1 MAVITI
7 ASTPSHVLLGEAV
20 GTNEFF
26 LKPKFINDSKERE
39 RERKDEVILKRINK
53 KIKKKKIK
61 KKREKRKGLPGLKER
76 QRRVVGPMDENHEVK
91 IIIEKSEKYMG
102 NVEVRIT
109 KSAFVVYTS
118 TWLFYFIFLKKYLVN
133 LIKKKKKKSTWLSC

>member
-1 MAVITI
+1 M
-7 ASTPSHVLLGEAV
+7 
-20 GTNEFF
+20 
-26 LKPKFINDSKERE
+26 
-39 RERKDEVILKRINK
+39 
-53 KIKKKKIK
+53 
-61 KKREKRKGLPGLKER
+61 PGLKER
-76 QRRVVGPMDENHEVK
+76 QRRVVGPMDENNEVK
-91 IIIEKSEKYMG
+91 IIIKKSEKYMG

>member
-1 MAVITI
+1 M
-7 ASTPSHVLLGEAV
+7 
-20 GTNEFF
+20 
-26 LKPKFINDSKERE
+26 
-39 RERKDEVILKRINK
+39 
-53 KIKKKKIK
+53 
-61 KKREKRKGLPGLKER
+61 PGLKER

-91 IIIEKSEKYMG
+91 IIIKKSEKYMG

-133 LIKKKKKKSTWLSC
+133 LIKKKKKYLVKLLTKRKKIRPKGAGSKTKKKRRQIRRKRRTTSTRGKTCVGFFLNSFSFFIVSVSSS

>member
-1 MAVITI
+1 MIQ
-7 ASTPSHVLLGEAV
+7 
-20 GTNEFF
+20 
-26 LKPKFINDSKERE
+26 KRE
-39 RERKDEVILKRINK
+39 RERKDEVILKRIN
-53 KIKKKKIK
+53 KKIK

-91 IIIEKSEKYMG
+91 IIIKKSEKYMG

-133 LIKKKKKKSTWLSC
+133 LIKKKKKYLVKLLTK